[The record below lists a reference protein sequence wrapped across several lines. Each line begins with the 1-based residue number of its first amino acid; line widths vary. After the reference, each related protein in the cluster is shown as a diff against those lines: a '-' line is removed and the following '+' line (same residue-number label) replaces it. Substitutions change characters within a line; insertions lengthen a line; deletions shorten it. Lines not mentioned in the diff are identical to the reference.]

1 MKKLKVMIV
10 DDEVTIVE
18 GFKKLFDWDKH
29 GCMLICEAGDGMS
42 AINQA
47 NLYQPDIIIMDINLP
62 IVNGLDAIS
71 MIREQNP
78 NITFIVISGY
88 DEFEYCQEALRLKV
102 KDYILKPVKYEEL
115 GEVIDH
121 IRMEQFHVAVDNKA
135 PLKEEI
141 KNEDSKII
149 FRFIAY
155 IQEHLVEDISLQKL
169 SQEFHMNPA
178 YISQLF
184 KNETG
189 INYHSYLTRLRINK
203 SKTLLTT
210 TDKSISEIASAVGF
224 SDYRVFTKMFKNYMS
239 MTPSQYKSHND
250 YLAITVL
257 ANNKT

>member
-18 GFKKLFDWDKH
+18 GFKRLFDWDKH
-29 GCMLICEAGDGMS
+29 GCVPVCEAGDGMS

-47 NLYQPDIIIMDINLP
+47 KLYQPDIIIMDINLP

-115 GEVIDH
+115 GKVIDH
-121 IRMEQFHVAVDNKA
+121 IRMEQFHVVVDNKTA
-135 PLKEEI
+135 VTEEI

-155 IQEHLVEDISLQKL
+155 IQEHLVEDINLQKL
-169 SQEFHMNPA
+169 SLEFHMNPA

-189 INYHSYLTRLRINK
+189 INYHSYLTRLRVNK

-210 TDKSISEIASAVGF
+210 TDKSISEIATAVGF
-224 SDYRVFTKMFKNYMS
+224 SDYRVFTKMFKNYTG
-239 MTPSQYKSHND
+239 MTPSQYKNHSD
-250 YLAITVL
+250 YSATAVL
-257 ANNKT
+257 TNNNA